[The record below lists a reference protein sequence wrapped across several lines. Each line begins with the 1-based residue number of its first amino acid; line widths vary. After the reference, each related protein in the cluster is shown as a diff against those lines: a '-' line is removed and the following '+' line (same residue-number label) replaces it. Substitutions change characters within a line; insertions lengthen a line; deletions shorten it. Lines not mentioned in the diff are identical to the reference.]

1 MQALQDNSRNRMIN
15 LVRYFEDFN
24 NDNDPY
30 WEHDFGSIEFDK
42 IKTFFKIDYYDKDKK
57 YGSQDP
63 SNPSVTSRVMTIML
77 AEEY

>member
-1 MQALQDNSRNRMIN
+1 MEKLNFQIFL
-15 LVRYFEDFN
+15 LN
-24 NDNDPY
+24 N
-30 WEHDFGSIEFDK
+30 
-42 IKTFFKIDYYDKDKK
+42 TFFKIDYYDKDKK